1 MHVPRQV
8 WPNGFFPMAL
18 QIIFRF
24 NFGYI
29 INFYCELKVSLVSV
43 GVLHMKP
50 IYMKPV
56 HMKPIHT
63 PPLPYG

>member
-1 MHVPRQV
+1 
-8 WPNGFFPMAL
+8 MAL